1 MDTLLRGGRVID
13 PKTETDRITDL
24 LITQGRV
31 AAVGDGLT
39 APTDAEVVDVTGL
52 IVGPGFVDLHSH
64 VHSIAGCPSPT
75 SPRRWIC
82 SAHPTGSGPPPPPN
96 AGDG

>member
-52 IVGPGFVDLHSH
+52 IVGPGFADFTASMDLLGTPDWQRS
-64 VHSIAGCPSPT
+64 SSPAERRRTPPMAEPAG
-75 SPRRWIC
+75 
-82 SAHPTGSGPPPPPN
+82 G
-96 AGDG
+96 